1 MPFSFF
7 SKFQQFF
14 FTFFNYQI
22 IHKLFLDKI
31 NTSGLCRSY
40 VCGSKKQVYGIFQK
54 QRGKRYKKLENKQLE
69 IKLEHLIYYGK

>member
-7 SKFQQFF
+7 SKFQQLF

-31 NTSGLCRSY
+31 NTILTSGLCRLY
-40 VCGSKKQVYGIFQK
+40 VCAGSKKQVYSIIQK

-69 IKLEHLIYYGK
+69 IKSE